1 MVLYMEILFFGQL
14 VDVAGTANTQLANL
28 ADTDALKAVL
38 EERFPGLKQVRY
50 MLAVDKR
57 IVAFNTVLNG
67 NETIA
72 LMPPFSGG

>member
-1 MVLYMEILFFGQL
+1 MKILFFGQL

-50 MLAVDKR
+50 MLAVGNK
-57 IVAFNTVLNG
+57 IVTSNTVLNG

>member
-1 MVLYMEILFFGQL
+1 MEILFFGQL